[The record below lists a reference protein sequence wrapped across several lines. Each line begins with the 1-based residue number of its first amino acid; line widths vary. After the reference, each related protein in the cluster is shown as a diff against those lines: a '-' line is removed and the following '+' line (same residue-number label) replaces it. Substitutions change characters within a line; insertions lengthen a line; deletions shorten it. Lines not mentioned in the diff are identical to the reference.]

1 MSTQRLIWTACPNG
15 VAKDGKLRISVAIGP
30 QLFASKA
37 PGTLAQFPD
46 FEDWPAT
53 KITWKARIGS
63 HVVTA
68 KVVSAAPSQ
77 ALYKALFHATTP
89 VDTYEYASPSANSMV
104 SYPASFMHNFHLGT
118 YQGLA
123 HNIPEDG
130 GLHSVTH
137 LLHDSPLSQLPQNS
151 RELNDIMQGVLD
163 TLPEGGGPIPVDHT
177 QNVPTAVGL
186 ATVFLTPPPPPA
198 ELGDGEVP
206 AELPKPTV
214 PKFDFHNAYSLLQR
228 HPALLRLF
236 GFVVDLEVPRPKGL
250 PQTVGLSVTATWH
263 PKLGAAKTT
272 NVFPVTMTTSANWLA
287 APRPT
292 DPEIADGLFRLSDK
306 GKYDVLEMDVDG
318 ATFKTLNFVQAV
330 SNAHGPRKSADTPT
344 AYGAPAL
351 RSAGL
356 SLSKIGHG
364 DSMFQNWVNNDA
376 FNGAVSAT
384 PPGPVTLFA
393 EDIAQGY
400 RVDVWER
407 SRGRWFQLCARSA
420 APKPVGIGG
429 YGIGKPRH
437 VVPVPHGDEGWLEPV
452 PTRTPR
458 NDPFPLIYLPETLL
472 RWAGWSLIASRPGK
486 HLTDDSSGHL
496 ADQSGNAPPADAH
509 FQLQIEYS
517 ATPGTLPTLRFGD
530 GYRFRARVVDL
541 AGNSIPFEPHGSFA
555 HTTPQTV
562 YGRFEPLASPVI
574 IPCAR
579 RTPGESLERLVL
591 RSNFDIPDD
600 SPLIGPC
607 ERHLAP
613 PAAAEEILETHG
625 ALDNAG
631 GGPRKDA
638 YALLAERDG
647 LSYKAHSVLDQYGG
661 KIEMLNAHNEW
672 IYYPPGERHHPPLG
686 VPYLPDVLSHGVAL
700 HGLPG
705 AGSQRLLVPNSLGQW
720 PNRRAVRL
728 VVKAGGKHPSLP
740 PAGVADGPIT
750 VYAPKASVTTVRLSS
765 YFGANQLGSMKLWQ
779 LLESAGLG
787 KPKLKDLIMAGGHYM
802 FTPFRE
808 LVIVHA
814 VRQPLTAPQVH
825 QLASSRGQHATY
837 TLLTGKLGAN
847 PPSTQRVDMLSVYT
861 DPFDDGTSKQGSVP
875 MTSKARVAEFPLD
888 SHHSDVIDFTKLR
901 QDFGD
906 TKHHEVF
913 YHLLATTRFAEYF
926 TQTATV
932 KLAGTTPVVVSHK
945 GFAAGTVVVTGTGRH
960 ASTTYMAG
968 KDFHENDAHGMIT
981 RIAKGSIANG
991 AEVEVQFV
999 APPITRSSLE
1009 SVARPPTSAGFRL
1022 SIPSSARPP
1031 APDVR
1036 YLIPAFGW
1044 ARKDLTKSKV
1054 SARHGNLLRAYLGR
1068 PWFDTGSGE
1077 LLGVVI
1083 GAPPGGRHLPANL
1096 TPFATGYGSDPI
1108 FAEAPVHTT
1117 PKASDFKLAV
1127 HHGRGLMLAEHAG
1140 GLPWFDVVGHE
1151 VSFDPDR
1158 KLWFSDIEVDLGG
1171 SYFPFVKLALVRYQ
1185 PSSLPGVEIS
1195 RVVQADFIQVAP
1207 DRTLTLTFP
1216 ADNKVRV
1223 VVTGPGYLATSN
1235 TGTDDTMRAYVQEQL
1250 VKTSDENLRWQN
1262 VSPNGTAL
1270 KLTVKSASFFSWEG
1284 TLTLPTPRSAR
1295 KYRIYVAE
1303 SEQHKVVHAGDDRA
1317 RVTYLD
1323 AIEI

>member
-1 MSTQRLIWTACPNG
+1 MSTQRVIWTACPNG
-15 VAKDGKLRISVAIGP
+15 VGKDGKLRISVAIGP

-46 FEDWPAT
+46 FENWPAT
-53 KITWKARIGS
+53 KITWKAKIGS

-68 KVVSAAPSQ
+68 KVVSAAPSS
-77 ALYKALFHATTP
+77 ALYQALFHPTTP
-89 VDTYEYASPSANSMV
+89 VDTYQYASPSGNSMV
-104 SYPASFMHNFHLGT
+104 SYPASFMHNFHMDT
-118 YQGLA
+118 YRGLA
-123 HNIPEDG
+123 HGIPEDG
-130 GLHSVTH
+130 GLHSVID
-137 LLHDSPLSQLPQNS
+137 LLHNSPLSQLPQNS
-151 RELNDIMQGVLD
+151 RDLNDIMQGVLD
-163 TLPEGGGPIPVDHT
+163 TLPEGGGPIPVEQT
-177 QNVPTAVGL
+177 QNVTTAVGL
-186 ATVFLTPPPPPA
+186 TSVFLTPPPPPA
-198 ELGDGEVP
+198 LAADEVP
-206 AELPKPTV
+206 AELPKPQV
-214 PKFDFHNAYSLLQR
+214 PKFDFHSAYSLLQR

-250 PQTVGLSVTATWH
+250 AATVGLSVMAAWH
-263 PKLGAAKTT
+263 PKLGASNTT
-272 NVFPVTMTTSANWLA
+272 NIIPVTMTTSANWLA

-292 DPEIADGLFRLSDK
+292 SPEIADGLFRLSDK

-330 SNAHGPRKSADTPT
+330 ANAHGPNKTADTPT

-364 DSMFQNWVNNDA
+364 DSMFQNWVSNDA
-376 FNGAVSAT
+376 FNGAISAN

-420 APKPVGIGG
+420 APKPIGVGG
-429 YGIGKPRH
+429 YGIGKPQH
-437 VVPVPHGDEGWLEPV
+437 IVPVPAGDEGWLEPA

-486 HLTDDSSGHL
+486 HLTDDSTGNL
-496 ADQSGNAPPADAH
+496 ADPSGNAPPANSH
-509 FQLQIEYS
+509 FQLQIEYA

-555 HTTPQTV
+555 HTTSQTV

-574 IPCAR
+574 VPCAP
-579 RTPGESLERLVL
+579 RTVGESLERLVI

-600 SPLIGPC
+600 SPLIVAC

-613 PAAAEEILETHG
+613 PATSEEMIEAHG
-625 ALDNAG
+625 GIDNAG
-631 GGPRKDA
+631 GGPRKNA
-638 YALLAERDG
+638 YAMLADRDG
-647 LSYKAHSVLDQYGG
+647 LNYKTRSVLDLYGG
-661 KIEMLNAHNEW
+661 KTEMLNAHNEW
-672 IYYPPGERHHPPLG
+672 IYYPPGEKHHPAFG
-686 VPYLPDVLSHGVAL
+686 VPYLPDVLSHGIAL

-720 PNRRAVRL
+720 PDRRAVRL

-740 PAGVADGPIT
+740 PARVADGPIT

-765 YFGANQLGSMKLWQ
+765 YFGPDQLGSLKLWQ
-779 LLESAGLG
+779 LLESAGLAT
-787 KPKLKDLIMAGGHYM
+787 PKLKTLIMAGGHYM

-825 QLASSRGQHATY
+825 QLSSSRGQHATY
-837 TLLTGKLGAN
+837 TLLTGKLAAN

-861 DPFDDGTSKQGSVP
+861 DPFDDGQSSQGSVLI
-875 MTSKARVAEFPLD
+875 TSKARVSEFPLG
-888 SHHSDVIDFTKLR
+888 SHHSDVIDFAKLR

-932 KLAGTTPVVVSHK
+932 KLTGTTPVVVSHR
-945 GFAAGTVVVTGTGRH
+945 GFAPGTVVVTGTGKH
-960 ASTTYMAG
+960 ASTTYVAD

-981 RIAKGSIANG
+981 RIARGSIASG

-1009 SVARPPTSAGFRL
+1009 PVAHPPTPAGFRL

-1044 ARKDLTKSKV
+1044 NRANSAKSKV
-1054 SARHGNLLRAYLGR
+1054 STRHGKLLRVYLGR
-1068 PWFDTGSGE
+1068 PWFATGAGE

-1083 GAPPGGRHLPANL
+1083 SAPPSGRTLPANL
-1096 TPFATGYGSDPI
+1096 APFATGYGSDPI
-1108 FAEAPVHTT
+1108 FAERPVNTP

-1127 HHGRGLMLAEHAG
+1127 HRGKGLRLAEHGG
-1140 GLPWFDVVGHE
+1140 GLPWFDVAGHE
-1151 VSFDPDR
+1151 VSFDPER

-1171 SYFPFVKLALVRYQ
+1171 SYFPFVKLGLVRYQ
-1185 PSSLPGVEIS
+1185 PNSLNGVEIS
-1195 RVVQADFIQVAP
+1195 RVIQADFVQVAP

-1216 ADNKVRV
+1216 AANKVRV
-1223 VVTGPGYLATSN
+1223 VVTGPGYLATAN
-1235 TGTDDTMRAYVQEQL
+1235 EGTADTVHAYVQEEI
-1250 VKTSDENLRWQN
+1250 VKTSDENLRWQS

-1303 SEQHKVVHAGDDRA
+1303 FEQHKVVSAGDDQS